1 MHRVLSRI
9 SIKGNNVSGKRQPET
24 IKKKK
29 KKKETLSMDKA
40 HSVLL
45 LSRMSLP
52 KKENLLMIFSPPMP
66 HDEKSGDV
74 S

>member
-1 MHRVLSRI
+1 
-9 SIKGNNVSGKRQPET
+9 
-24 IKKKK
+24 
-29 KKKETLSMDKA
+29 MDKA